1 MTDMKLHPNIGERLV
16 VHGMQQKATV
26 ESVEWVP
33 ETADWRITLD
43 WGEYGKSKVWTRDE
57 DHVWYLWSTS
67 N

>member
-1 MTDMKLHPNIGERLV
+1 MADMKLPPNIGERLV

-43 WGEYGKSKVWTRDE
+43 WGEYGKSRTWVRHEGRVWFR
-57 DHVWYLWSTS
+57 WNTS